1 MLWWEE
7 TESEE
12 LTSKAVVR
20 SGSCFPSICLSLGGG
35 EVYCTGTLVP
45 ILCTS
50 VALYCLQHTVEI
62 LAVCDSK
69 LSNKCGLKGTHFETL
84 YCF

>member
-1 MLWWEE
+1 METGMMLWWEE

-35 EVYCTGTLVP
+35 EVYCTESSG
-45 ILCTS
+45 
-50 VALYCLQHTVEI
+50 
-62 LAVCDSK
+62 SK
-69 LSNKCGLKGTHFETL
+69 LSKAYFASHL
-84 YCF
+84 YQNLLANAC